1 MSIFR
6 VWYGESKSE
15 VGAVGGGGRP
25 ASMSSDTTENPAA
38 KGVSGKGIR
47 QR

>member
-1 MSIFR
+1 MSTFR
-6 VWYGESKSE
+6 VWYGKPKDD
-15 VGAVGGGGRP
+15 VGAVGERS

-38 KGVSGKGIR
+38 KGISGKGIR